1 MLKHI
6 GSNWTQNLLQIAV
19 MMVLTPF
26 MIGALGGDTF
36 GIWLAIGAIT
46 GYLQLLV
53 LGVPMASVRHIAEG
67 VARGDT
73 ASANRAVSTSLA
85 LCLSLGVLALGVGA
99 TLYPAFMR
107 GIVTRWDGLT
117 PDALHDAR
125 LAYWL
130 VVLQVASGF
139 VMRLPYAVYDAYEEF
154 PVRNAIMC
162 GGLVL
167 RLGLVIGLLSWR
179 AEVSTL
185 AIVIIIQQ
193 VVEYFAAVGVFKRR
207 HPEVRFRLSG
217 YERGMVASIF
227 GFSVY
232 ATLLNFGTQLAYRTD
247 ALVIG
252 RYLDGTAIT
261 DFDVGNKFFDPLT
274 SFLLGIGM
282 VVMPVATRFQG
293 SGRMDELRDVFL
305 RWSKISFS
313 IVLMV
318 GLYLLVLGPEF
329 LGWWIEPRYEA
340 ASGPVLQVLMASFL
354 VYLPVRAVAVP
365 VLLGL
370 GVPRKPAIGI
380 LVMGVVN
387 LGISVALVGS
397 MGIFGVA
404 LGTALPNVV
413 FAFWMLHLACRE
425 LQTSMWSYLKYVGGR
440 ALLGTL
446 PGLALLLSL
455 KYGLD
460 VNGFFPLMLSGIAF
474 VGLFGLTW
482 ITFVYRN
489 DPYVDLRGRAG
500 GLLARFSRGAS
511 S

>member
-6 GSNWTQNLLQIAV
+6 GSNWTQNLLQIGV

-26 MIGALGGDTF
+26 MIGALGGDDF
-36 GIWLAIGAIT
+36 GIWLAIGALT

-67 VARGDT
+67 AARGDT
-73 ASANRAVSTSLA
+73 AAANRAVATSQA
-85 LCLSLGVLALGVGA
+85 LCLSLGVVALGVGA
-99 TLYPAFMR
+99 LLYPAFTR
-107 GIVTRWDGLT
+107 GIVARWEGLTADGLR
-117 PDALHDAR
+117 DAR

-154 PVRNAIMC
+154 PARNAIMNA
-162 GGLVL
+162 GLFL
-167 RLGLVIGLLSWR
+167 RLALVVGLLSWR

-185 AIVIIIQQ
+185 AIVLLVQQ
-193 VVEYFAAVGVFKRR
+193 ALEYFAALVLFRR
-207 HPEVRFRLSG
+207 KHPEVRFGLAG
-217 YERGMVASIF
+217 YERAMVTSIF

-247 ALVIG
+247 ALVVG
-252 RYLDGTAIT
+252 GFLDGTAVT
-261 DFDVGNKFFDPLT
+261 DYDVGNKFFDPLT

-293 SGRMDELRDVFL
+293 SGRMEELRAVFL

-318 GLYLLVLGPEF
+318 GLYLIVLGPEF
-329 LGWWIEPRYEA
+329 LGWWIEPRYEQ

-354 VYLPVRAVAVP
+354 AYLPVRAVAVP

-370 GVPRKPAIGI
+370 GAPRKPAIGI
-380 LVMGVVN
+380 LVMGAINLAISIALVRP
-387 LGISVALVGS
+387 LGIL
-397 MGIFGVA
+397 GVA
-404 LGTALPNVV
+404 IGTAIPNVV
-413 FAFWMLHLACRE
+413 FALWMLRLACE
-425 LQTSMWSYLKYVGGR
+425 QLQTSMRGYLAYVGTR
-440 ALLGTL
+440 AAIGSLPALGLLLG
-446 PGLALLLSL
+446 A
-455 KYGLD
+455 KYGLE
-460 VNGFFPLMLSGIAF
+460 VQGLIPLLLSGIAF
-474 VGLFGLTW
+474 VAVFALTW
-482 ITFVYRN
+482 IVYVYRG
-489 DPYVDLRGRAG
+489 DPYVDLQGRAG
-500 GLLARFSRGAS
+500 QMLARFTGGAS